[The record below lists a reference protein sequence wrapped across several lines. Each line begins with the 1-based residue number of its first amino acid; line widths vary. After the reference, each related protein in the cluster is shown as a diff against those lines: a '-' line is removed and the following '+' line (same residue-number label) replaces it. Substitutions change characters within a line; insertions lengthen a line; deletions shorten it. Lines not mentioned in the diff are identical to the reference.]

1 MRETMRLKL
10 LLDQEIAELE
20 RQLERIEDRLWR
32 EIERIHLDA
41 RAQPSFDDQERLPR
55 MVREIRRRWEREA
68 ETLQCVLH
76 RLRTTRIDPR
86 GFYVT
91 DFEEKRGPVR
101 E

>member
-1 MRETMRLKL
+1 MRDPMRLKL

-20 RQLERIEDRLWR
+20 RQIERIDDRLWR
-32 EIERIHLDA
+32 EIEHIHLGA
-41 RAQPSFDDQERLPR
+41 RAQPSFEDQERLAL
-55 MVREIRRRWEREA
+55 MVQETRRRWEREA